1 MLSPQEALVYT
12 MVVAAEAD
20 HEIAEAEINVIGDLC
35 NHLPV
40 FQAVGR
46 AKMTAMA
53 MACSELLTKAGG
65 RAKVFAM
72 IRKALPSQ
80 LRDTAYALACDV
92 IAVDSRL
99 RRDELQT
106 LWKKIRAELDVD
118 PVMARAIEQ
127 VAKVRFQAA

>member
-40 FQAVGR
+40 FQVVDR

-99 RRDELQT
+99 RRDELQA
-106 LWKKIRAELDVD
+106 LEEIRAELDVD
-118 PVMARAIEQ
+118 PVVARAIEQ
-127 VAKVRFQAA
+127 AAKVRFQAA

>member
-12 MVVAAEAD
+12 MVVAAESD

-53 MACSELLTKAGG
+53 MACSELLTRAGG

-72 IRKALPSQ
+72 VREALPSQ

-99 RRDELQT
+99 RRDELQA
-106 LWKKIRAELDVD
+106 LEEVRAELDVD

>member
-1 MLSPQEALVYT
+1 MLSSQEALVYT

-20 HEIAEAEINVIGDLC
+20 HEVAPAEINVIGDLG

-46 AKMTAMA
+46 TKMTAMA

-99 RRDELQT
+99 RRDELQA
-106 LWKKIRAELDVD
+106 LEEIRAELEVD
-118 PVMARAIEQ
+118 PVVARAIEQ
-127 VAKVRFQAA
+127 AAKVRFQAA

>member
-12 MVVAAEAD
+12 MVVAAESD
-20 HEIAEAEINVIGDLC
+20 HEIAESEVHVIGDLG
-35 NHLPV
+35 NPLPV

-53 MACSELLTKAGG
+53 MACSELLSGAGG

-99 RRDELQT
+99 RRDELDA
-106 LWKKIRAELDVD
+106 LEEIRAELEVD

>member
-53 MACSELLTKAGG
+53 MACSELLTRAGG

-99 RRDELQT
+99 RRDELQA
-106 LWKKIRAELDVD
+106 LEEVRAELDVD

>member
-99 RRDELQT
+99 RRDELQA
-106 LWKKIRAELDVD
+106 LEEVRAELDVD

>member
-20 HEIAEAEINVIGDLC
+20 HEIAQAEINVIGDLC

-99 RRDELQT
+99 RRDELQA
-106 LWKKIRAELDVD
+106 LEEVRAELDVD

>member
-20 HEIAEAEINVIGDLC
+20 HEVAPAEINVIGDLG

-99 RRDELQT
+99 RRDELQA
-106 LWKKIRAELDVD
+106 LEEIRAELDVD

-127 VAKVRFQAA
+127 AAKVRFQAA

>member
-92 IAVDSRL
+92 IAVDNRL
-99 RRDELQT
+99 RRDELDA
-106 LWKKIRAELDVD
+106 LEEIRAELDVD

>member
-99 RRDELQT
+99 RRDELQA
-106 LWKKIRAELDVD
+106 LEEIRAELDVD
-118 PVMARAIEQ
+118 PVVARAIEQ
-127 VAKVRFQAA
+127 AAKVRFQAA

>member
-1 MLSPQEALVYT
+1 MLTPQEALVYT
-12 MVVAAEAD
+12 MVLAAEAD
-20 HEIAEAEINVIGDLC
+20 HEIAEAEINVIGDLG
-35 NHLPV
+35 NHLPI
-40 FQAVGR
+40 FRTVGR

-53 MACSELLTKAGG
+53 RACSELLAKPGG

-72 IRKALPSQ
+72 IRETLAPQ

-99 RRDELQT
+99 RRDELDAREES
-106 LWKKIRAELDVD
+106 RAELEVD

>member
-12 MVVAAEAD
+12 MVVAAESD
-20 HEIAEAEINVIGDLC
+20 HEIAEAEINVIGDLG

-99 RRDELQT
+99 RRDELQA
-106 LWKKIRAELDVD
+106 LEEVRAELDVD